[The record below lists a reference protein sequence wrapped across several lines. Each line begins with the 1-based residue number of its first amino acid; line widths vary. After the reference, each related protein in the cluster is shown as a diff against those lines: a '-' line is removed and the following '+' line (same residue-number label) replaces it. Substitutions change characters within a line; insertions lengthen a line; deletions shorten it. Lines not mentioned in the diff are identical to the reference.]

1 MSRFRNVVEDN
12 SRSPRYDSAG
22 MASRAMAQQSLQ
34 TLREPG
40 DGAARRLPEEPAA
53 VRCLTTNVLLKRDE
67 KQHRRSR
74 SPARA

>member
-34 TLREPG
+34 TYEAPNVQREVVYSHGKYVLYG
-40 DGAARRLPEEPAA
+40 DGVTQPWQWVWVPAA
-53 VRCLTTNVLLKRDE
+53 P
-67 KQHRRSR
+67 
-74 SPARA
+74 SPAR